1 LAVLKK
7 LEDIASVRAL
17 TREEKL
23 QYDRTL
29 KIYRDNYSVYLY
41 EKEQREKRWAEG
53 VAEGMAKGIAEG
65 MAKGRAEAKITLLN
79 TARNLKNLGTPIDII
94 VKSTGLSATEIENL

>member
-41 EKEQREKRWAEG
+41 EQEQREKRWAEG
-53 VAEGMAKGIAEG
+53 VAEG

-94 VKSTGLSATEIENL
+94 VKSTGLSATEVENL